1 MNKAYE
7 RETEMW
13 NQVFKECTPVDLRT
27 LDLQVETMFDEALKL
42 FAQKTTNVLDFG
54 CGTGDISFQYLQY
67 QPTHK
72 VLGIDASKTGIEFA
86 TETAPST
93 KSGKP
98 VCCSVSGLLCFFNP
112 TFTRANAS
120 HAITFLS
127 MQPHKTKQET
137 RQGICIFPV
146 QSLYDL
152 SCFCIS
158 TFAQIFILLSA
169 LLQPSQ
175 QLLLYLLL
183 LQSLLR
189 SPPVHLKP
197 CVPLRYLQ
205 LLRVPSD

>member
-1 MNKAYE
+1 MSNIQKQHKISPAIAWLTIQKFIIFYCPLDGEHTKVRKA
-7 RETEMW
+7 
-13 NQVFKECTPVDLRT
+13 CL
-27 LDLQVETMFDEALKL
+27 LQRFR
-42 FAQKTTNVLDFG
+42 
-54 CGTGDISFQYLQY
+54 
-67 QPTHK
+67 
-72 VLGIDASKTGIEFA
+72 AS
-86 TETAPST
+86 
-93 KSGKP
+93 
-98 VCCSVSGLLCFFNP
+98 LFFNP
-112 TFTRANAS
+112 AFTRANAS

>member
-1 MNKAYE
+1 MSNIQKQHKISPAIAWLTIQKFIIFY
-7 RETEMW
+7 
-13 NQVFKECTPVDLRT
+13 CP
-27 LDLQVETMFDEALKL
+27 LDGEHT
-42 FAQKTTNVLDFG
+42 
-54 CGTGDISFQYLQY
+54 
-67 QPTHK
+67 
-72 VLGIDASKTGIEFA
+72 
-86 TETAPST
+86 
-93 KSGKP
+93 KP

-112 TFTRANAS
+112 AFTRANAS

>member
-86 TETAPST
+86 TETARLSENSFDGVILSNVLDVMP
-93 KSGKP
+93 KD
-98 VCCSVSGLLCFFNP
+98 VS
-112 TFTRANAS
+112 
-120 HAITFLS
+120 
-127 MQPHKTKQET
+127 KE
-137 RQGICIFPV
+137 V
-146 QSLYDL
+146 VEDL
-152 SCFCIS
+152 E
-158 TFAQIFILLSA
+158 
-169 LLQPSQ
+169 
-175 QLLLYLLL
+175 
-183 LQSLLR
+183 R
-189 SPPVHLKP
+189 VLKP
-197 CVPLRYLQ
+197 GGYWFIKMNPYYSKEELESFGYENMGNNIYEENHIMRLRQATTNYWKERFARFGKEIIYLEFEYPWQ
-205 LLRVPSD
+205 EGMNRLFVYQS

>member
-86 TETAPST
+86 TETARLSDYKT
-93 KSGKP
+93 
-98 VCCSVSGLLCFFNP
+98 
-112 TFTRANAS
+112 A
-120 HAITFLS
+120 TFLEGTD
-127 MQPHKTKQET
+127 HTVKQLEENSFDGVILSNVLDVMPKDVSKEVVDENMGNNIYEENHIMRL
-137 RQGICIFPV
+137 RQATTNYWKERFARFGKEIIYLEFEYPWQEGMNRLFV
-146 QSLYDL
+146 YQS
-152 SCFCIS
+152 
-158 TFAQIFILLSA
+158 
-169 LLQPSQ
+169 
-175 QLLLYLLL
+175 
-183 LQSLLR
+183 
-189 SPPVHLKP
+189 
-197 CVPLRYLQ
+197 
-205 LLRVPSD
+205 

>member
-1 MNKAYE
+1 MVLHSGRLHCICCPCSMCHSIYPG
-7 RETEMW
+7 RPD
-13 NQVFKECTPVDLRT
+13 QDGDRHDHRT
-27 LDLQVETMFDEALKL
+27 RNP
-42 FAQKTTNVLDFG
+42 QKTRSCCTVR
-54 CGTGDISFQYLQY
+54 CT
-67 QPTHK
+67 
-72 VLGIDASKTGIEFA
+72 ASARIFEVWQNNNL
-86 TETAPST
+86 APST

>member
-1 MNKAYE
+1 MHGVCQN
-7 RETEMW
+7 
-13 NQVFKECTPVDLRT
+13 
-27 LDLQVETMFDEALKL
+27 
-42 FAQKTTNVLDFG
+42 
-54 CGTGDISFQYLQY
+54 
-67 QPTHK
+67 
-72 VLGIDASKTGIEFA
+72 IEVWQNNNS
-86 TETAPST
+86 APST